1 MILLV
6 SSEQFEKFVRFAREK
21 FYFFPSPASLLTIVI
36 AFVIPVV
43 VAVAAAAFELLVA
56 KAATGD
62 SSWANW
68 NPIAVD
74 FLRNSFLAWQK
85 DCKLRTVFSGG
96 GWGYYGLRT
105 NESAL
110 CAQGAPIVCLPL
122 PLLSPF
128 FYPFASTLCARLMA
142 TC

>member
-36 AFVIPVV
+36 AFVALVV
-43 VAVAAAAFELLVA
+43 PLVVAAFELLVA

-74 FLRNSFLAWQK
+74 FLRNS
-85 DCKLRTVFSGG
+85 
-96 GWGYYGLRT
+96 
-105 NESAL
+105 
-110 CAQGAPIVCLPL
+110 LPGKRI
-122 PLLSPF
+122 
-128 FYPFASTLCARLMA
+128 ASCELYLVEAAGDITD
-142 TC
+142 